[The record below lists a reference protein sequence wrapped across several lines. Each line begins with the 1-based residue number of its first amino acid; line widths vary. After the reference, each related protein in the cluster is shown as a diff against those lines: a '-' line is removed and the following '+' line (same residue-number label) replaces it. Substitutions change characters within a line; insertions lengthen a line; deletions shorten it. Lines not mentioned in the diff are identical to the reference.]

1 MCLSETY
8 SRVRIGQFLSDAFP
22 IHCGLKQGDALSPLL
37 FNFALEYAIR
47 KVQDN
52 REGLEL
58 NGLHQLLVYADDE
71 NMLGEN
77 HPQTIREN
85 KNILVEE
92 KDVQIAKFFSNRGVR
107 VKIQRAD
114 EPTDVASLL
123 SVDMYKLAVFVDWQ
137 CEGSTVVLKK
147 ASEHRLFTIQ
157 HFWLVFI
164 DRPAASSGSLAALQE
179 VNILLDSHFTLVR
192 EGSGQNEYLLQ
203 DVYKI
208 LARSPLTFTPERAWS
223 PGQKFPPGPPRKDF
237 GGTVLRSATVVVADV
252 WENYLD
258 VRYKHINSYPK
269 YNYVETQLIAK
280 YSNFRLNVTPQGS
293 WGFPINSTHYDGI
306 VGLLQREEIDLSS
319 CGIMFKTR
327 RLDVLDYAGEVGA
340 YEGAF
345 LFLKPSLSEISNIY
359 TLPFSRAVW
368 LAYFVI
374 MIIFTLAMY
383 VSQNAEDRLLNSK
396 QAEPV
401 TMIESI
407 FTSIA
412 VICQEGTSRDPRNV
426 SSRIIFL
433 SLLMLSLFVT
443 TSYSAIIVSLLQTT
457 SSQIQTLKDLL
468 DSQFK
473 LSMKDFVANRRFIN
487 DTTDRV
493 VKTLYNKHLF
503 TQPDNEAFTSTE
515 IGVKKIR
522 QGLHAFHGDADSYR
536 IISKTFEEHEKC
548 KLKTI
553 RMHPTLLT
561 AIAVT
566 KGSPLG
572 EHMKRGVRWLK
583 ESGLSDRE
591 YKFWVIQF
599 PKCQGRA
606 ESFTSVRI
614 QDFYPALLVLV
625 YGAVISVG
633 LLLLEKMYSHLR
645 NLKSQR
651 LDDKKY

>member
-1 MCLSETY
+1 
-8 SRVRIGQFLSDAFP
+8 
-22 IHCGLKQGDALSPLL
+22 
-37 FNFALEYAIR
+37 
-47 KVQDN
+47 
-52 REGLEL
+52 
-58 NGLHQLLVYADDE
+58 
-71 NMLGEN
+71 
-77 HPQTIREN
+77 
-85 KNILVEE
+85 
-92 KDVQIAKFFSNRGVR
+92 
-107 VKIQRAD
+107 
-114 EPTDVASLL
+114 
-123 SVDMYKLAVFVDWQ
+123 
-137 CEGSTVVLKK
+137 
-147 ASEHRLFTIQ
+147 
-157 HFWLVFI
+157 
-164 DRPAASSGSLAALQE
+164 
-179 VNILLDSHFTLVR
+179 
-192 EGSGQNEYLLQ
+192 
-203 DVYKI
+203 
-208 LARSPLTFTPERAWS
+208 
-223 PGQKFPPGPPRKDF
+223 
-237 GGTVLRSATVVVADV
+237 
-252 WENYLD
+252 
-258 VRYKHINSYPK
+258 
-269 YNYVETQLIAK
+269 
-280 YSNFRLNVTPQGS
+280 
-293 WGFPINSTHYDGI
+293 
-306 VGLLQREEIDLSS
+306 
-319 CGIMFKTR
+319 MFKTR

-383 VSQNAEDRLLNSK
+383 ISQNAEDRLLNSK

-401 TMIESI
+401 TMVESI

-515 IGVKKIR
+515 VGVKKIR